1 MPPTTRTPPKKGKKK
16 RRSVKKRTW
25 FTATRAQ
32 WLNRCI
38 VGAAFLVMVASI
50 TKFSHR
56 DPIIEV
62 LESEIDTQLSSREI
76 RAAFDF
82 DTVDLAP
89 TQRAQ
94 EEAVAKVP
102 DYYRVNEQRVASQ
115 IKALRAQIAWLKDQR
130 PAVRALVAE
139 TLAGARPE
147 ENAGDLVAKAVHEYA
162 RGLLEDPE
170 ARLAFDA
177 YALALWLMP
186 DKTSLPQAPRLPADT
201 AAAGSPSPPGDT
213 GAPAP
218 PPAANP
224 AEASP
229 AVPAPEPI
237 APESLTF
244 HTSDRLA
251 KLAED
256 GLAGVLRRG
265 IRLANLLPGDSA
277 KLVALLRD
285 TPAADGQLS
294 TEMPY
299 ADIMDTA
306 AAEDYLEA
314 EVATLAKN
322 LAGVQEWGA
331 LSDAAAPVARAF
343 ITDTLRYDTAY
354 TDSARE
360 RARQAV
366 EPVMKKILAS
376 EKIQDGGSRWTSQSR
391 TDARVYLD
399 LLRGDTHPLAQF
411 VSALLAHAILV
422 ALALAGLHRS
432 IQLLGDESA
441 PDPTTLFQL
450 ALLLIGG
457 LLVISR
463 VSYYFEPTGFMVP
476 VAACGILYAILANV
490 SLAALVGMI
499 TAALVSA
506 QYGYDW
512 RLLMVGTV
520 MSLAGVFSIFRVRR
534 RSDMASASI
543 AATLA
548 GGLAI
553 LAVILAMDKLVDEAS
568 LRRMFLIGLNG
579 GICLLAVPAVL
590 SPLERLF
597 GITTDIQ
604 LLEYS
609 DFNNEL
615 LGQLAIEAPG
625 TSAHSR
631 MLGDLAEAAADAIGA
646 NGLLA
651 RVCALYHDIGKMRRS
666 EYFSENQTGYNIHDD
681 LSPRMSARAI
691 AAHVIQGAELAR
703 EYHLP
708 KPIIDGILE
717 HHGTCLIGYFYQQAV
732 SQQKHGDV
740 SEDDFRYPGP
750 RPQRPETAILMICD
764 AVESGVRSIKNPTE
778 ERVRDF
784 VDKIVAA
791 RSADRQF
798 DDCDLT
804 LKQLNTIAEVVA
816 QRILSNLHTRV
827 AYPSMREEKK
837 MDNVIPMSGK
847 ME

>member
-1 MPPTTRTPPKKGKKK
+1 MAAGKTQKK
-16 RRSVKKRTW
+16 RKKNLRGFSGTGRPPATARTRW
-25 FTATRAQ
+25 INRA
-32 WLNRCI
+32 I
-38 VGAAFLVMVASI
+38 VGAAFFVMVASI

-56 DPIIEV
+56 DPLIEV

-82 DTVDLAP
+82 ETIDLEP
-89 TQRAQ
+89 TQKAQ
-94 EEAVAKVP
+94 DEAVAKVP
-102 DYYRVNEQRVASQ
+102 DYYRVNEQRVNTQ
-115 IKALRAQIAWLKDQR
+115 LEALRAQIGWLKEQR
-130 PAVRALVAE
+130 PAVSAMITS
-139 TLAGARPE
+139 TLAEAAPGQSAE
-147 ENAGDLVAKAVHEYA
+147 DTVTKAVHQFA
-162 RGLLEDPE
+162 KGLLASAETRMPLDE
-170 ARLAFDA
+170 HV
-177 YALALWLMP
+177 LALWLMP
-186 DKTSLPQAPRLPADT
+186 DKDSLPKAVEKPAAT
-201 AAAGSPSPPGDT
+201 VP
-213 GAPAP
+213 PAP
-218 PPAANP
+218 PAVAPTATPAPAGVISVPALPAPAAAIP
-224 AEASP
+224 P
-229 AVPAPEPI
+229 VAPGD
-237 APESLTF
+237 LTF
-244 HTSDRLA
+244 QTSDKMA

-256 GLAGVLRRG
+256 GLSAVLRSG
-265 IRLANLLPGDSA
+265 IRLQTLRPRDSEKMIA
-277 KLVALLRD
+277 VLRD
-285 TPAADGQLS
+285 APAADGHVS
-294 TEMPY
+294 AETRYEE
-299 ADIMDTA
+299 IMDPESA
-306 AAEDYLEA
+306 REQLETRLS
-314 EVATLAKN
+314 ELAKN
-322 LAGVQEWGA
+322 VAGENQWGA
-331 LSDAAAPVARAF
+331 LSDATVPVAAAF
-343 ITDTLRYDTAY
+343 ITDTLRYDAVY
-354 TDSARE
+354 TDGARE
-360 RARQAV
+360 RARSSV
-366 EPVMKKILAS
+366 EPVMKKILPG
-376 EKIQDGGSRWTSQSR
+376 EQIQDGGSRWTAQSR
-391 TDARVYLD
+391 SDAKVYLD
-399 LLRGDTHPLAQF
+399 LLRRGDVHPLTQF

-422 ALALAGLHRS
+422 AMAMACLFRS
-432 IQLLGDESA
+432 IRLFRGEASA
-441 PDPTTLFQL
+441 SERTLFHL

-457 LLVISR
+457 LLILSRISF
-463 VSYYFEPTGFMVP
+463 YFEPTGFMVP
-476 VAACGILYAILANV
+476 IAACGILYAILANV
-490 SLAALVGMI
+490 GLAALVSFV

-512 RLLMVGTV
+512 RLLILGTA

-534 RSDMASASI
+534 RSDMASSSI
-543 AATLA
+543 AAAAA
-548 GGLAI
+548 GALTMVAI
-553 LAVILAMDKLVDEAS
+553 ILAMDKLWDYATFQR
-568 LRRMFLIGLNG
+568 LFLIGLNG
-579 GICLLAVPAVL
+579 SICLLAVPAVL

-615 LGQLAIEAPG
+615 LGQLAVEAPG

-666 EYFSENQTGYNIHDD
+666 EYFSENQTGHNIHDD

-732 SQQKHGDV
+732 QQQKHGDV

-750 RPQRPETAILMICD
+750 KPQRPETAILMICD
-764 AVESGVRSIKNPTE
+764 AVESGVRSIKNPNE

-784 VDKIVAA
+784 VDRIVAA

-798 DDCDLT
+798 DDCNLT
-804 LKQLNTIAEVVA
+804 LKQLDTIAEVVA

>member
-1 MPPTTRTPPKKGKKK
+1 MAGPSPTKKKVKKK
-16 RRSVKKRTW
+16 RLSKKRGK
-25 FTATRAQ
+25 APISARAR
-32 WLNRCI
+32 WINRFI
-38 VGAAFLVMVASI
+38 VAAAFVAMVASM

-82 DTVDLAP
+82 ETIDLEP

-94 EEAVAKVP
+94 DEAMAKVP
-102 DYYRVNEQRVASQ
+102 EYYRINEPRVSSQ
-115 IKALRAQIAWLKDQR
+115 VEALRTQIAWMKEQR
-130 PAVRALVAE
+130 PNVRRAIAQALEAAPPGSGAE
-139 TLAGARPE
+139 
-147 ENAGDLVAKAVHEYA
+147 DLVTKAVHQHA
-162 RGLLEDPE
+162 RELIGRAEVKLPFGDHV
-170 ARLAFDA
+170 
-177 YALALWLMP
+177 LALWLMP
-186 DKTSLPQAPRLPADT
+186 DKDSMPSLPESAP
-201 AAAGSPSPPGDT
+201 
-213 GAPAP
+213 
-218 PPAANP
+218 
-224 AEASP
+224 
-229 AVPAPEPI
+229 PAPES
-237 APESLTF
+237 PEEAAEDTSPPDPFRPETLTF
-244 HTSDRLA
+244 RTSDQMARLA
-251 KLAED
+251 EE
-256 GLAGVLRRG
+256 GLGTVLRLG
-265 IRLANLLPGDSA
+265 IRLPNLLPRDQN
-277 KLVALLRD
+277 KQVAVLRD
-285 TPAADGQLS
+285 TPGADGQIS
-294 TEMPY
+294 TDTPY
-299 ADIMDTA
+299 AEIMDPA
-306 AAEDYLEA
+306 AATEYLEA
-314 EVATLAKN
+314 HLSQLAKN
-322 LAGVQEWGA
+322 LAGEDDWEV
-331 LSDAAAPVARAF
+331 LPDAAAPVAAAY
-343 ITDTLRYDTAY
+343 ITDTLRFDSVY
-354 TDSARE
+354 TDGARE
-360 RARQAV
+360 RARKSV

-376 EKIQDGGSRWTSQSR
+376 EKIQDGGSRWTAQTRS
-391 TDARVYLD
+391 DARVYLD

-411 VSALLAHAILV
+411 TSTLFAHAILV
-422 ALALAGLHRS
+422 ALALACLYRS
-432 IQLLGDESA
+432 IQLFRGDAGASEQ
-441 PDPTTLFQL
+441 TLFRL
-450 ALLLIGG
+450 ALLLIAG
-457 LLVISR
+457 LLVLSR
-463 VSYYFEPTGFMVP
+463 VAFYFEPTGFMVP
-476 VAACGILYAILANV
+476 VAACGILYAILANAG
-490 SLAALVGMI
+490 LASLVGLI
-499 TAALVSA
+499 AAALVSA

-512 RLLMVGTV
+512 RVLVVGAAMT
-520 MSLAGVFSIFRVRR
+520 LAGAFSIFRVRR

-553 LAVILAMDKLVDEAS
+553 LAAILAMDKILDEAT
-568 LRRMFLIGLNG
+568 LRRLFLIGLNG

-597 GITTDIQ
+597 GITTDIT

-615 LGQLAIEAPG
+615 LGRLAVEAPG

-646 NGLLA
+646 NGLMA

-666 EYFSENQTGYNIHDD
+666 EYFSENQNGYNIHDD

-708 KPIIDGILE
+708 KPIINGILE

-750 RPQRPETAILMICD
+750 KPQRPETAILMICD
-764 AVESGVRSIKNPTE
+764 AVESGVRSIKNPNE

-784 VDKIVAA
+784 VDKIIAA

-798 DDCDLT
+798 DDCNLT
-804 LKQLNTIAEVVA
+804 LKQLDIIAEVVS

-827 AYPSMREEKK
+827 AYPPAREEERK